1 MLSFALLPV
10 SYALTGPL
18 AAALGAREL
27 LALAALAGTAVAIG
41 LFLALPGLR
50 DRSADA

>member
-1 MLSFALLPV
+1 LV
-10 SYALTGPL
+10 SGGFFPC
-18 AAALGAREL
+18 AALRA
-27 LALAALAGTAVAIG
+27 TAVAIG

>member
-1 MLSFALLPV
+1 
-10 SYALTGPL
+10 L
-18 AAALGAREL
+18 AAP
-27 LALAALAGTAVAIG
+27 AATAVAIG

>member
-10 SYALTGPL
+10 SFALTGPL

-27 LALAALAGTAVAIG
+27 LALAALAGTAIVIG

-50 DRSADA
+50 DR